1 MHSLGYIRK
10 SSVTFFNTSQYY
22 ISSMRKKLSNDP
34 VKSQLVQDHNFHE
47 NAFQ

>member
-1 MHSLGYIRK
+1 MK
-10 SSVTFFNTSQYY
+10 YY
-22 ISSMRKKLSNDP
+22 ISRLGKKQSNDP